1 MVFALPLIVM
11 CTQQTSLSIKQKRIA
26 MDYFILTDNS
36 FFRLI
41 RGEAGIDL
49 QSAYQ
54 DFVVQVIN
62 LCEQADDGYKAVAL
76 TYAETELQFVSGVSE
91 DIDLCARKALAF
103 VQKMLKLITDGKV
116 INFADEEKR
125 ISSGLRWTGQ
135 NTDFIE
141 LIYGLH
147 TMKCIN
153 DGEVS
158 LKDMLTTFMQF
169 LDFEKPLANCY
180 ITYRD
185 VKMRKLDNRA
195 TFLQEMTN
203 ELNWRMKEDDR
214 KQATRR

>member
-1 MVFALPLIVM
+1 MM
-11 CTQQTSLSIKQKRIA
+11 CAQQTSLSNKQKRIA
-26 MDYFILTDNS
+26 MDYFILTETS
-36 FFRLI
+36 LFRLI
-41 RGEAGIDL
+41 RGEKKISPDA
-49 QSAYQ
+49 AYQ
-54 DFVVQVIN
+54 DFVVQVIE
-62 LCEQADDGYKAVAL
+62 LCKQPDDGYKAVAL
-76 TYAETELQFVSGVSE
+76 TCAETELQFVSGVTK
-91 DIDLCARKALAF
+91 DIDLCVKKALAF
-103 VQKMLKLITDGKV
+103 VQKMLKLFTDGKV
-116 INFADEEKR
+116 ITFTHEEKR
-125 ISSGLRWTGQ
+125 QSSGLRWTGQ

-158 LKDMLTTFMQF
+158 LTFMQF
-169 LDFEKPLANCY
+169 LDFEKPLTNCY

-214 KQATRR
+214 KQAARR

>member
-1 MVFALPLIVM
+1 
-11 CTQQTSLSIKQKRIA
+11 
-26 MDYFILTDNS
+26 MDYFILTETS
-36 FFRLI
+36 LFRLI
-41 RGEAGIDL
+41 RGESDIAPNA
-49 QSAYQ
+49 AYQ
-54 DFVVQVIN
+54 DFVVQVID
-62 LCEQADDGYKAVAL
+62 LCKQPDDEYKSVAL
-76 TYAETELQFVSGVSE
+76 ICAETELQFVCGVSAE
-91 DIDLCARKALAF
+91 TDLCAKKALAF

-116 INFADEEKR
+116 ISFASEEKNVP
-125 ISSGLRWTGQ
+125 SGLRWTGQ

-147 TMKCIN
+147 TKKCIN

-158 LKDMLTTFMQF
+158 LKDMLTAFMQF

-185 VKMRKLDNRA
+185 IKMRLLDNRA

-214 KQATRR
+214 KQAARR

>member
-1 MVFALPLIVM
+1 
-11 CTQQTSLSIKQKRIA
+11 

-36 FFRLI
+36 LFRLI
-41 RGEAGIDL
+41 RGEEKIDPNA
-49 QSAYQ
+49 AYQ
-54 DFVVQVIN
+54 DFVVQVIE
-62 LCEQADDGYKAVAL
+62 LCKQPDDGYKAVAL
-76 TYAETELQFVSGVSE
+76 TCAETELQFVSGVSAE
-91 DIDLCARKALAF
+91 IDLCAKKALAF
-103 VQKMLKLITDGKV
+103 VQKMLKLVTDGK
-116 INFADEEKR
+116 IQTFAQEQKR
-125 ISSGLRWTGQ
+125 ASSGLRWTGQ

-147 TMKCIN
+147 TKKCIN

-169 LDFEKPLANCY
+169 LNFEKPLANCY

-214 KQATRR
+214 KQAARR

>member
-1 MVFALPLIVM
+1 
-11 CTQQTSLSIKQKRIA
+11 

-36 FFRLI
+36 LFRLI
-41 RGEAGIDL
+41 RGEEKIDPNA
-49 QSAYQ
+49 AYQ
-54 DFVVQVIN
+54 DFVVQVID
-62 LCEQADDGYKAVAL
+62 LCKQADDGYKAVAL
-76 TYAETELQFVSGVSE
+76 TCAETELLFVSGVSE
-91 DIDLCARKALAF
+91 DIDLCAKKALAF
-103 VQKMLKLITDGKV
+103 VQKMLKLVTDGKM
-116 INFADEEKR
+116 ITFTHEEKR

-147 TMKCIN
+147 TKKCIN

-169 LDFEKPLANCY
+169 LDFEKPLTNCY

-214 KQATRR
+214 KQAARR

>member
-1 MVFALPLIVM
+1 
-11 CTQQTSLSIKQKRIA
+11 
-26 MDYFILTDNS
+26 MDYFILTDTS
-36 FFRLI
+36 IFRLI
-41 RGEAGIDL
+41 RGEEKIDPNA
-49 QSAYQ
+49 AYQ
-54 DFVVQVIN
+54 DFVVQVID
-62 LCEQADDGYKAVAL
+62 LCKQADDGYKAVAL
-76 TYAETELQFVSGVSE
+76 TCAETELQFVSDVSVE
-91 DIDLCARKALAF
+91 IDLCAKKALAF

-116 INFADEEKR
+116 ITFTQEEMKAP
-125 ISSGLRWTGQ
+125 SGLRWTGQ

-147 TMKCIN
+147 TKKCIN

-214 KQATRR
+214 KQAARR

>member
-1 MVFALPLIVM
+1 
-11 CTQQTSLSIKQKRIA
+11 

-41 RGEAGIDL
+41 NGESGI
-49 QSAYQ
+49 SPATAYQ

-62 LCEQADDGYKAVAL
+62 LCGQADNGYKAVAL
-76 TYAETELQFVSGVSE
+76 TYAETELQFAEGLSDEIKHYVK
-91 DIDLCARKALAF
+91 KAQAF
-103 VQKMLKLITDGKV
+103 VQKMLRLVTGNQPITLTH
-116 INFADEEKR
+116 EEKKTPSR
-125 ISSGLRWTGQ
+125 LRWTGQ

-147 TMKCIN
+147 TKKCIN

-214 KQATRR
+214 KQAARR

>member
-1 MVFALPLIVM
+1 
-11 CTQQTSLSIKQKRIA
+11 
-26 MDYFILTDNS
+26 MDYFILTETS
-36 FFRLI
+36 LFRLI
-41 RGEAGIDL
+41 QGEEKIDPDA
-49 QSAYQ
+49 AYQ

-62 LCEQADDGYKAVAL
+62 LCKQADDGYKAVAL
-76 TYAETELQFVSGVSE
+76 TCAETELQFVSDVTK
-91 DIDLCARKALAF
+91 DIDLCVKKALAF
-103 VQKMLKLITDGKV
+103 VQKMLKLITDGK
-116 INFADEEKR
+116 IITFTHKEKKQ
-125 ISSGLRWTGQ
+125 SSGLRWTGQ

-147 TMKCIN
+147 TKKCIN

-158 LKDMLTTFMQF
+158 LKDMLTTFMHF

-214 KQATRR
+214 KQAARR

>member
-1 MVFALPLIVM
+1 
-11 CTQQTSLSIKQKRIA
+11 

-36 FFRLI
+36 LFRLI
-41 RGEAGIDL
+41 RGEEKIDPNT
-49 QSAYQ
+49 AYQ
-54 DFVVQVIN
+54 DFVVQVID
-62 LCEQADDGYKAVAL
+62 LCKQADDGYKAVAL
-76 TYAETELQFVSGVSE
+76 ACAETELQFVSGVSE
-91 DIDLCARKALAF
+91 DIDLCAKKALAF

-116 INFADEEKR
+116 ITFTGEEKR

-147 TMKCIN
+147 TKKCIN

-158 LKDMLTTFMQF
+158 LKDMLTMFMQF

-195 TFLQEMTN
+195 TFLQEMAN

-214 KQATRR
+214 KQAARR

>member
-1 MVFALPLIVM
+1 
-11 CTQQTSLSIKQKRIA
+11 
-26 MDYFILTDNS
+26 MDYFILTETS
-36 FFRLI
+36 LFKLI
-41 RGEAGIDL
+41 RGEEKIDPNA
-49 QSAYQ
+49 AYQ

-62 LCEQADDGYKAVAL
+62 LCKQPDDGYKAVAL
-76 TYAETELQFVSGVSE
+76 TCAETELQFVSGVSAE
-91 DIDLCARKALAF
+91 IDLYAKKALTF

-116 INFADEEKR
+116 ISFASEEKNAP
-125 ISSGLRWTGQ
+125 SGLRWTGQ

-147 TMKCIN
+147 TKKCIN
-153 DGEVS
+153 EGDVS
-158 LKDMLTTFMQF
+158 LKDMLTAFMQF

-185 VKMRKLDNRA
+185 IKMRLLDNRA

-214 KQATRR
+214 KQAARK

>member
-1 MVFALPLIVM
+1 
-11 CTQQTSLSIKQKRIA
+11 
-26 MDYFILTDNS
+26 MDYFILTETS
-36 FFRLI
+36 LFGLI
-41 RGEAGIDL
+41 RGEKNISLDA
-49 QSAYQ
+49 AYQ
-54 DFVVQVIN
+54 DFARQVIE
-62 LCEQADDGYKAVAL
+62 LCKQPDDGYKAVAL
-76 TYAETELQFVSGVSE
+76 TYAEMELQFVSGVTK
-91 DIDLCARKALAF
+91 DIDLCAKKALAF

-116 INFADEEKR
+116 ITFTGEEKR
-125 ISSGLRWTGQ
+125 QSSGLRWTGQ

-147 TMKCIN
+147 TKQCIN
-153 DGEVS
+153 DGDVS
-158 LKDMLTTFMQF
+158 LKDLLTSFMQF

-214 KQATRR
+214 KQAARR

>member
-1 MVFALPLIVM
+1 ME
-11 CTQQTSLSIKQKRIA
+11 
-26 MDYFILTDNS
+26 YFILTETS
-36 FFRLI
+36 LFRLI
-41 RGEAGIDL
+41 RGESDIDPN
-49 QSAYQ
+49 AVYQ
-54 DFVVQVIN
+54 DFVVQVIE
-62 LCEQADDGYKAVAL
+62 LCKQPDDRYKAVAL
-76 TYAETELQFVSGVSE
+76 TCAETELQFVSGVSAE
-91 DIDLCARKALAF
+91 IDLYAKKALAF

-116 INFADEEKR
+116 ISFASEEKNVP
-125 ISSGLRWTGQ
+125 SGLRWTGQ

-147 TMKCIN
+147 TKKCIN
-153 DGEVS
+153 DGDVS

-169 LDFEKPLANCY
+169 LDYEKPLANCY

-214 KQATRR
+214 KQAARR

>member
-1 MVFALPLIVM
+1 
-11 CTQQTSLSIKQKRIA
+11 
-26 MDYFILTDNS
+26 MDYFILTETS
-36 FFRLI
+36 LFRLI
-41 RGEAGIDL
+41 RGEKKISPDA
-49 QSAYQ
+49 AYQ
-54 DFVVQVIN
+54 DFARQVIE
-62 LCEQADDGYKAVAL
+62 LCKQPDDGYKAVAL
-76 TYAETELQFVSGVSE
+76 TCAEMELQFVSGVTK
-91 DIDLCARKALAF
+91 DIDLCAKKALAF

-116 INFADEEKR
+116 ITFTGEEKR

-147 TMKCIN
+147 TKKCIN

-169 LDFEKPLANCY
+169 LDFEKPLTNCY

-214 KQATRR
+214 KQAARR

>member
-1 MVFALPLIVM
+1 
-11 CTQQTSLSIKQKRIA
+11 
-26 MDYFILTDNS
+26 MDYFILTETS
-36 FFRLI
+36 LFRLI
-41 RGEAGIDL
+41 RGEKKISPNA
-49 QSAYQ
+49 AYQ
-54 DFVVQVIN
+54 DFVVQVID
-62 LCEQADDGYKAVAL
+62 LCKHADDSYKAVVL
-76 TYAETELQFVSGVSE
+76 TCAETELQFVSGVSAE
-91 DIDLCARKALAF
+91 IDLCTKKALAF

-116 INFADEEKR
+116 ITFTHEEKR

-147 TMKCIN
+147 TKKCIN
-153 DGEVS
+153 DGDVS
-158 LKDMLTTFMQF
+158 LKDLLTNFMQF

-214 KQATRR
+214 KQAARR

>member
-1 MVFALPLIVM
+1 
-11 CTQQTSLSIKQKRIA
+11 

-36 FFRLI
+36 LFRLI
-41 RGEAGIDL
+41 RGEEKIDPNT
-49 QSAYQ
+49 AYQ
-54 DFVVQVIN
+54 DFVVQVID
-62 LCEQADDGYKAVAL
+62 LCKQADDGYKAVAL
-76 TYAETELQFVSGVSE
+76 TCAETELQFVSGVSE
-91 DIDLCARKALAF
+91 DIDLCAKKALAF
-103 VQKMLKLITDGKV
+103 VQKMLKLVTDGKM
-116 INFADEEKR
+116 ITFTNEEKR

-147 TMKCIN
+147 SKKCIN

-214 KQATRR
+214 KQVARR

>member
-1 MVFALPLIVM
+1 
-11 CTQQTSLSIKQKRIA
+11 
-26 MDYFILTDNS
+26 MDYFILTETS
-36 FFRLI
+36 LFRLI
-41 RGEAGIDL
+41 RGKEKIDPNA
-49 QSAYQ
+49 AYQ
-54 DFVVQVIN
+54 DFVVQVID
-62 LCEQADDGYKAVAL
+62 LCKHADDSYKAVAL
-76 TYAETELQFVSGVSE
+76 TCAEAELQFVSGVSAE
-91 DIDLCARKALAF
+91 IDLCTKKALAF

-116 INFADEEKR
+116 ITFTGEEKR

-147 TMKCIN
+147 TKKCIN

-214 KQATRR
+214 KQAARR

>member
-1 MVFALPLIVM
+1 
-11 CTQQTSLSIKQKRIA
+11 

-36 FFRLI
+36 LFRLI
-41 RGEAGIDL
+41 NGEADV
-49 QSAYQ
+49 SPAEAYQ

-62 LCEQADDGYKAVAL
+62 LCKQGDNGYKAVAL
-76 TYAETELQFVSGVSE
+76 TYAETELQFAKSVSDEINRYVK
-91 DIDLCARKALAF
+91 KAQAF
-103 VQKMLKLITDGKV
+103 IQKMQRLVTGDQPV
-116 INFADEEKR
+116 ILSHEEKQAP
-125 ISSGLRWTGQ
+125 SGLRWTGQ
-135 NTDFIE
+135 NTDFVE

-153 DGEVS
+153 DGDIS
-158 LKDMLTTFMQF
+158 LKDILTSFMQF

-195 TFLQEMTN
+195 TFLQDMTN

-214 KQATRR
+214 KQAARR

>member
-1 MVFALPLIVM
+1 
-11 CTQQTSLSIKQKRIA
+11 

-41 RGEAGIDL
+41 RGEAGIEL

-62 LCEQADDGYKAVAL
+62 LCRQADDGYKAVAL
-76 TYAETELQFVSGVSE
+76 TYAETELLFVSGVTE
-91 DIDLCARKALAF
+91 DIDLCAKKALAF
-103 VQKMLKLITDGKV
+103 VQKMLKLITEGKV
-116 INFADEEKR
+116 ITFTHEEKR
-125 ISSGLRWTGQ
+125 QSSGLRWTGQ

-147 TMKCIN
+147 TKKCIN

-169 LDFEKPLANCY
+169 LDFEKPLTNCYITYRDVNCY

-214 KQATRR
+214 KQAARR

>member
-1 MVFALPLIVM
+1 
-11 CTQQTSLSIKQKRIA
+11 
-26 MDYFILTDNS
+26 MDYFILTETS
-36 FFRLI
+36 LFGLI
-41 RGEAGIDL
+41 RGKEQISPNA
-49 QSAYQ
+49 AYQ
-54 DFVVQVIN
+54 DFVVQVIE
-62 LCEQADDGYKAVAL
+62 LCKQPDDCYKTVAL
-76 TYAETELQFVSGVSE
+76 TCAETELQFVSGVSE
-91 DIDLCARKALAF
+91 EINLCAKKALAF
-103 VQKMLKLITDGKV
+103 VQKILKLVTDGK
-116 INFADEEKR
+116 IQTFSQEEKR
-125 ISSGLRWTGQ
+125 ASSGLRWTGQ

-147 TMKCIN
+147 TKKCIN

-214 KQATRR
+214 KQAARR

>member
-1 MVFALPLIVM
+1 
-11 CTQQTSLSIKQKRIA
+11 

-36 FFRLI
+36 LFRLI
-41 RGEAGIDL
+41 RGEEKIDPNT
-49 QSAYQ
+49 AYQ
-54 DFVVQVIN
+54 DFVVQVID
-62 LCEQADDGYKAVAL
+62 LCKQADDGYKAVAL
-76 TYAETELQFVSGVSE
+76 TCAETELQFVSGVSE
-91 DIDLCARKALAF
+91 DIDLCAKKALAF
-103 VQKMLKLITDGKV
+103 VQKMLKLVTDGKM
-116 INFADEEKR
+116 ITFTNEEKR

-147 TMKCIN
+147 TKKCIN
-153 DGEVS
+153 DGDVS

-214 KQATRR
+214 KQAARR

>member
-1 MVFALPLIVM
+1 MN
-11 CTQQTSLSIKQKRIA
+11 
-26 MDYFILTDNS
+26 YFILAENSFLKLIKERTGEDPETAYSNFIAQVIDLCKHTDNS
-36 FFRLI
+36 
-41 RGEAGIDL
+41 
-49 QSAYQ
+49 
-54 DFVVQVIN
+54 
-62 LCEQADDGYKAVAL
+62 YKAVAL
-76 TYAETELQFVSGVSE
+76 LLVETELQFIKSPSSE
-91 DIDLCARKALAF
+91 INLYVRKAQLF
-103 VQKMLKLITDGKV
+103 VSKMLRLITEGKS
-116 INFADEEKR
+116 IEFAHGTDKR
-125 ISSGLRWTGQ
+125 SSGLHWTGQ

-147 TMKCIN
+147 TKKCIN

-214 KQATRR
+214 KQAARR

>member
-1 MVFALPLIVM
+1 
-11 CTQQTSLSIKQKRIA
+11 
-26 MDYFILTDNS
+26 MDYFILTETS
-36 FFRLI
+36 LFRLI
-41 RGEAGIDL
+41 RGEEKIDPNA
-49 QSAYQ
+49 AYQ
-54 DFVVQVIN
+54 EFVVQVID
-62 LCEQADDGYKAVAL
+62 LCKQADDGYKAVAL
-76 TYAETELQFVSGVSE
+76 TCAETELQFVSGVSAE
-91 DIDLCARKALAF
+91 IDLCAKKALAF
-103 VQKMLKLITDGKV
+103 VQKMLKLVTDGK
-116 INFADEEKR
+116 IQTFAQEQKR
-125 ISSGLRWTGQ
+125 ASSGLRWTGQ

-147 TMKCIN
+147 TKKCIN

-195 TFLQEMTN
+195 TFLQEMAN

-214 KQATRR
+214 KQAARR

>member
-1 MVFALPLIVM
+1 
-11 CTQQTSLSIKQKRIA
+11 

-36 FFRLI
+36 LFRLI
-41 RGEAGIDL
+41 RGEDKIDPNA
-49 QSAYQ
+49 AYQ
-54 DFVVQVIN
+54 DFVVQVID
-62 LCEQADDGYKAVAL
+62 LCKQADDGYKAVAL
-76 TYAETELQFVSGVSE
+76 TCAETELQFVSGVSG
-91 DIDLCARKALAF
+91 DIDHCAKKALAF
-103 VQKMLKLITDGKV
+103 VQTMIKFVTDGKM
-116 INFADEEKR
+116 ITFTNEEKR

-147 TMKCIN
+147 TKKCIN

-158 LKDMLTTFMQF
+158 LKDILTTFMQF

-214 KQATRR
+214 KQAARR

>member
-1 MVFALPLIVM
+1 
-11 CTQQTSLSIKQKRIA
+11 
-26 MDYFILTDNS
+26 MDYFILTETS
-36 FFRLI
+36 LFKLI
-41 RGEAGIDL
+41 RGEEKIDPNA
-49 QSAYQ
+49 AYQ
-54 DFVVQVIN
+54 DFVVQVID
-62 LCEQADDGYKAVAL
+62 LCKQADDGYKAVAL
-76 TYAETELQFVSGVSE
+76 TCAETELQFVSGVSAE
-91 DIDLCARKALAF
+91 IDLYAKKALTF

-116 INFADEEKR
+116 ISFASEEKNAP
-125 ISSGLRWTGQ
+125 SGLRWTGQ

-147 TMKCIN
+147 TKKCIN
-153 DGEVS
+153 EGDVS

-214 KQATRR
+214 KQAARR

>member
-1 MVFALPLIVM
+1 
-11 CTQQTSLSIKQKRIA
+11 

-49 QSAYQ
+49 QTAYQ
-54 DFVVQVIN
+54 EFVVQVIN
-62 LCEQADDGYKAVAL
+62 LCKQADDGYKAVAL
-76 TYAETELQFVSGVSE
+76 TYAETELQFVSGVTK
-91 DIDLCARKALAF
+91 DIDLCAKKALAF

-116 INFADEEKR
+116 ITFTHEEKR

-153 DGEVS
+153 DGDVS
-158 LKDMLTTFMQF
+158 LKDLLTTFMQF

-214 KQATRR
+214 KQAARR

>member
-1 MVFALPLIVM
+1 
-11 CTQQTSLSIKQKRIA
+11 

-36 FFRLI
+36 LFRLI
-41 RGEAGIDL
+41 RGEEKIDPNT
-49 QSAYQ
+49 AYQ
-54 DFVVQVIN
+54 DFVVQVID
-62 LCEQADDGYKAVAL
+62 LCKQADDGYKAVAL
-76 TYAETELQFVSGVSE
+76 TCAETELQFVSGVSE
-91 DIDLCARKALAF
+91 DIDLCAKKALAF
-103 VQKMLKLITDGKV
+103 VQKMLKLVTDGKM
-116 INFADEEKR
+116 ITFTNEEKR

-147 TMKCIN
+147 TKKCIN

-203 ELNWRMKEDDR
+203 ELNWRMKEDER
-214 KQATRR
+214 KQAARR

>member
-1 MVFALPLIVM
+1 
-11 CTQQTSLSIKQKRIA
+11 
-26 MDYFILTDNS
+26 MDYFILTETS
-36 FFRLI
+36 LFRLI
-41 RGEAGIDL
+41 RGKEKIDPNA
-49 QSAYQ
+49 AYQ
-54 DFVVQVIN
+54 DFVVQVIE
-62 LCEQADDGYKAVAL
+62 LCKQPDDGYRAVAL
-76 TYAETELQFVSGVSE
+76 TCAETELQFVSDVSE
-91 DIDLCARKALAF
+91 DINLYVKKALAF
-103 VQKMLKLITDGKV
+103 VQKMLKFVTDGKMQT
-116 INFADEEKR
+116 FAQEEKR
-125 ISSGLRWTGQ
+125 ASSGLRWTGQ

-147 TMKCIN
+147 SKKCIN

-214 KQATRR
+214 KQAARR

>member
-1 MVFALPLIVM
+1 
-11 CTQQTSLSIKQKRIA
+11 
-26 MDYFILTDNS
+26 MDYFILTETS
-36 FFRLI
+36 LFRLI
-41 RGEAGIDL
+41 RGEKKISPDA
-49 QSAYQ
+49 AYQ
-54 DFVVQVIN
+54 DFVVQVID
-62 LCEQADDGYKAVAL
+62 LCKQPDNGYKAVAL
-76 TYAETELQFVSGVSE
+76 TCAETELQFVSGVSE
-91 DIDLCARKALAF
+91 DIDLCAKKALAF
-103 VQKMLKLITDGKV
+103 VRKMLKLVTDGKMLA
-116 INFADEEKR
+116 FAQEGKKMA
-125 ISSGLRWTGQ
+125 SGLRWTGQ

-147 TMKCIN
+147 TKKCIN
-153 DGEVS
+153 EGEVS

-214 KQATRR
+214 KQAARR

>member
-1 MVFALPLIVM
+1 
-11 CTQQTSLSIKQKRIA
+11 
-26 MDYFILTDNS
+26 MDYFILAETS
-36 FFRLI
+36 LFRLI
-41 RGEAGIDL
+41 RGESDIDPNA
-49 QSAYQ
+49 AYQ
-54 DFVVQVIN
+54 DFVVQVID
-62 LCEQADDGYKAVAL
+62 LCKHADDGYKAVAL
-76 TYAETELQFVSGVSE
+76 TCTETELQFVSGVSAE
-91 DIDLCARKALAF
+91 IDLYAKKALAF

-116 INFADEEKR
+116 ISFASEEKNVP
-125 ISSGLRWTGQ
+125 SGLRWTGQ

-147 TMKCIN
+147 TKKCIN
-153 DGEVS
+153 DGDVS

-169 LDFEKPLANCY
+169 LDYEKPLANCY

-214 KQATRR
+214 KQTARR

>member
-1 MVFALPLIVM
+1 
-11 CTQQTSLSIKQKRIA
+11 
-26 MDYFILTDNS
+26 MDYFILTETS
-36 FFRLI
+36 LFRLI
-41 RGEAGIDL
+41 RGKEKIDPNA
-49 QSAYQ
+49 AYQ
-54 DFVVQVIN
+54 DFVVQVIE
-62 LCEQADDGYKAVAL
+62 LCKQPDNGYKAVAL
-76 TYAETELQFVSGVSE
+76 TCAETELQFVSGVSE
-91 DIDLCARKALAF
+91 DIDLCAKKALAF
-103 VQKMLKLITDGKV
+103 VQKMLKLVTDDK
-116 INFADEEKR
+116 IQTFAQEEKR
-125 ISSGLRWTGQ
+125 ASSGLRWTGQ

-147 TMKCIN
+147 TKKCIN

-195 TFLQEMTN
+195 TFLQEMAN

-214 KQATRR
+214 KQVARR